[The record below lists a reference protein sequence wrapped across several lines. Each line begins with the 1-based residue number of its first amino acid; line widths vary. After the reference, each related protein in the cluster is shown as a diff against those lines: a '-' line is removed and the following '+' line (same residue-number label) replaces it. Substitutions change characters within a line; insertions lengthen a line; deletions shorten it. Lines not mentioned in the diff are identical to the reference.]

1 MSGHSK
7 WSKIKHAKGA
17 ADAKKGKIFSK
28 LSEQITI
35 AVKEGGGDINNNPS
49 LRLLVDKAKSEALPS
64 SNIERAIN
72 RGMGVGKDGVVFEEC
87 VYEGIGPA
95 GVSFVLDVTTDN
107 KNRVVADLRRLFSD
121 FGGNLAEGGSLLW
134 NFEQKGRIEVRC
146 GKMEKGEKYGE
157 GEKFVSV
164 DCEEVMM
171 ALMDIEGIVDIEE
184 VEDDLLFVFTDPK
197 DLDSVKKRIEPL
209 GYVIDSYKLVRVAK
223 VLKEMDDSEKSKV
236 GNFIEK
242 LEEYS
247 DIQGVW
253 FDADTISGI

>member
-17 ADAKKGKIFSK
+17 ADAKRGKIFSK

-35 AVKEGGGDINNNPS
+35 AVKEGGGDINSNPS
-49 LRLLVDKAKSEALPS
+49 LRLLVEKAKSEALPS
-64 SNIERAIN
+64 ANIERAIN
-72 RGMGVGKDGVVFEEC
+72 RGLGVGKDGVVFEEC
-87 VYEGIGPA
+87 VYEGIGPG

-146 GKMEKGEKYGE
+146 GKMQAGEKYGE
-157 GEKFVSV
+157 GEKFVPV

-171 ALMDIEGIVDIEE
+171 DLMDVEGIVDIEE
-184 VEDDLLFVFTDPK
+184 VGDDLLFVFTSAK
-197 DLDSVKKRIEPL
+197 DLDAVKKRIESL
-209 GYVIDSYKLVRVAK
+209 GYVIESYKLIRQPK
-223 VLKEMDDSEKSKV
+223 VYKEIDDSEKEKV
-236 GNFIEK
+236 LSFVEK

-247 DIQGVW
+247 DIQGIW
-253 FDADTISGI
+253 TDIKL

>member
-49 LRLLVDKAKSEALPS
+49 LRLLVDKAKSEGLPS
-64 SNIERAIN
+64 ANIERAIN

-87 VYEGIGPA
+87 VYEGIGPS
-95 GVSFVLDVTTDN
+95 GISFVLDVTTDN
-107 KNRVVADLRRLFSD
+107 KNRVVSDLRRLFSD

-134 NFEQKGRIEVRC
+134 NFEQKGRIEIRC
-146 GKMEKGEKYGE
+146 GKMKQGEKYGE
-157 GEKFVSV
+157 GEKFLPI
-164 DCEEVMM
+164 DPEQVMM
-171 ALMDIEGIVDIEE
+171 SIMDIEGVVDIEE
-184 VEDDLLFVFTDPK
+184 VGEDSLFVFTNPK
-197 DLDSVKKRIEPL
+197 DLDSVKKKIEPL
-209 GYVIDSYKLVRVAK
+209 GYVIESYKLIRVAK
-223 VLKEMDDSEKSKV
+223 VLKEIDDSEKEKV
-236 GNFIEK
+236 CNFIEK

-253 FDADTISGI
+253 FDVEL

>member
-49 LRLLVDKAKSEALPS
+49 LRLLVDKAKSEGLPS
-64 SNIERAIN
+64 ANIERAIN
-72 RGMGVGKDGVVFEEC
+72 RGLGVGKDGVVFEEC
-87 VYEGIGPA
+87 VYEGIGPS
-95 GVSFVLDVTTDN
+95 GISFVLDVTTDN
-107 KNRVVADLRRLFSD
+107 KNRVVSDLRRLFSD

-134 NFEQKGRIEVRC
+134 NFEQKGRIEIRC
-146 GKMEKGEKYGE
+146 GKMKQGEKYGE
-157 GEKFVSV
+157 GEKFLPI
-164 DCEEVMM
+164 DPEQVMM
-171 ALMDIEGIVDIEE
+171 SIMDIEGVVDIEE
-184 VEDDLLFVFTDPK
+184 VGEDSLFVFTNPK
-197 DLDSVKKRIEPL
+197 DLDSVKKKIEPL
-209 GYVIDSYKLVRVAK
+209 GYVIESYKLIRVAK
-223 VLKEMDDSEKSKV
+223 VLKEIDDSEKEKV
-236 GNFIEK
+236 CNFIEK

-253 FDADTISGI
+253 FDVEL

>member
-35 AVKEGGGDINNNPS
+35 AVKEGGGDIGSNPS

-64 SNIERAIN
+64 ANIERAIN
-72 RGMGVGKDGVVFEEC
+72 KGLGVGKDGAKFEEC
-87 VYEGIGPA
+87 VYEGIGPS

-107 KNRVVADLRRLFSD
+107 KNRVVSDLRRLFSD

-134 NFEQKGRIEVRC
+134 NFDQKGRIEIRC
-146 GKMEKGEKYGE
+146 GKMQAGEKYGE
-157 GEKFVSV
+157 GEKFVPI
-164 DCEEVMM
+164 DREEVMM
-171 ALMDIEGIVDIEE
+171 SIMDIEGVLDIEE
-184 VEDDLLFVFTDPK
+184 IGDDSLFVFTLPK
-197 DLDSVKKRIEPL
+197 DLDAVKKSIEPL
-209 GYVIDSYKLVRVAK
+209 GYVIESYKLIREPKVYKEIGESEKEK
-223 VLKEMDDSEKSKV
+223 VLSFV
-236 GNFIEK
+236 EK

-247 DIQGVW
+247 DIQGIW
-253 FDADTISGI
+253 SDIKL

>member
-49 LRLLVDKAKSEALPS
+49 LRLLVDKAKSEGLPS
-64 SNIERAIN
+64 ANIERAIN

-87 VYEGIGPA
+87 VYEGIGPS
-95 GVSFVLDVTTDN
+95 GISFVLDVTTDN
-107 KNRVVADLRRLFSD
+107 KNRVVSDLRRLFSD

-134 NFEQKGRIEVRC
+134 NFEQKGRIEIRC
-146 GKMEKGEKYGE
+146 GKMKQGEKYGE
-157 GEKFVSV
+157 GEKFLPI
-164 DCEEVMM
+164 DPEQVMM
-171 ALMDIEGIVDIEE
+171 SIMDIEGVVDIEE
-184 VEDDLLFVFTDPK
+184 VGEDSLFVFTNPK
-197 DLDSVKKRIEPL
+197 DLDSVKKKIEPL
-209 GYVIDSYKLVRVAK
+209 GYVIESYKLIRVAK
-223 VLKEMDDSEKSKV
+223 VLKEIDDSEKEKV
-236 GNFIEK
+236 SNFIEK

-253 FDADTISGI
+253 FDVEL